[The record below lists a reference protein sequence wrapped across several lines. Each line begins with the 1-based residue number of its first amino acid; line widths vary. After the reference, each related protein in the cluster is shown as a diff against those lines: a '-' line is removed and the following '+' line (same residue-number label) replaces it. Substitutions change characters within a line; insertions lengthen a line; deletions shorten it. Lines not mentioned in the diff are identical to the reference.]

1 MDSGDVALVNT
12 RTEPPV
18 ANRVLLDWPFL
29 GYGSDHVIEF
39 ARRRLHQTYLS
50 PTNIIIL
57 DERSNQDMTCLLLSQ
72 DVLSEDDHDF
82 DVTRAECAWSVRG
95 MGSNEGCGNEDG
107 GKEPA
112 VVTLKTI
119 ETGCVAPIASL
130 TQTTLDMMEF

>member
-1 MDSGDVALVNT
+1 MYSEDVALVDT

-18 ANRVLLDWPFL
+18 ANRVLLNWPFL
-29 GYGSDHVIEF
+29 GYSSDQVIEF

-50 PTNIIIL
+50 PTNMIIL

-82 DVTRAECAWSVRG
+82 VQTRADFES
-95 MGSNEGCGNEDG
+95 
-107 GKEPA
+107 A

-119 ETGCVAPIASL
+119 ETGCGGADC
-130 TQTTLDMMEF
+130 QLDTNYIGYDGVLRISVRDHEQR